1 MLGTQERFAPLPVI
15 CLITLTAVAWTRQ
28 SRREAEGGS
37 HGGTCM
43 GGAGNDTW
51 ISQLKFDGRTKQT
64 DA

>member
-37 HGGTCM
+37 DSGTTDQKVM
-43 GGAGNDTW
+43 GQQVYRFR
-51 ISQLKFDGRTKQT
+51 S
-64 DA
+64 